1 MATERHG
8 SKEKAKKINQLNLLK
23 KMEWKET
30 FNQFLLSI
38 AKDKEL
44 IVTPEEVEEE
54 VEEIIQNP

>member
-1 MATERHG
+1 
-8 SKEKAKKINQLNLLK
+8 
-23 KMEWKET
+23 MEWKET